1 VNDEDVKEEDDEE
14 IGFSGFEIMKK
25 IQELSL
31 FFFLSFFLYKKY
43 NLIINVLCTI
53 HSDSNCVCRFL
64 L

>member
-31 FFFLSFFLYKKY
+31 FFFLSFFF
-43 NLIINVLCTI
+43 I
-53 HSDSNCVCRFL
+53 
-64 L
+64 